1 MRNMKFMLML
11 VLSIFLFD
19 AGAVAA
25 KKPTRAAEKNLK
37 SKSIK
42 KARKEA
48 KNLIRKGYE
57 VAPGALPLDK
67 QVEISWTRSVEM
79 DEKTGYPKYIVANG
93 NAVGETVTAAKMQA
107 NEVAK
112 FELAGTIATNVAAL
126 IEGNIANAQLNTQEA
141 ASVTEVAGAVKN
153 LIVQEIGRVI
163 PLLEIYK
170 KMDNK
175 NVEVEIRIAYN
186 SEMAVEAAKKVL
198 RKELKEK
205 TEILQEKLDK
215 LMKFDK

>member
-1 MRNMKFMLML
+1 ML
-11 VLSIFLFD
+11 VESAD
-19 AGAVAA
+19 AQPKQMRKA
-25 KKPTRAAEKNLK
+25 TRELK

-48 KNLIRKGYE
+48 RQLSREGYD
-57 VAPGALPLDK
+57 VAPGALPMDK
-67 QVEISWTRSVEM
+67 QVETSWIRSMEV

-93 NAVGETVTAAKMQA
+93 NAVGETVTAAKLQA

-126 IEGNIANAQLNTQEA
+126 IEGNIANAQLNTEEA
-141 ASVTEVAGAVKN
+141 ASVTEVSGAIKN

-170 KMDNK
+170 KMNK
-175 NVEVEIRIAYN
+175 NVEVSVRIAYN
-186 SEMAVEAAKKVL
+186 SDMAVEAAKKII

-205 TEILQEKLDK
+205 TEILHEKLDK
-215 LMKFDK
+215 LMDF